1 MEEKKVQPKRLTTS
15 NTKQEMLD
23 AYNTVLKQLEAQKEL
38 DLKPEKKLEEKK
50 TKEVIQVADS
60 LSTEGIARETS
71 NLKIEAGKML
81 AQISD
86 RMEEEINRYKTIQN
100 AVTLKEKEL
109 HELYEIETSAMT
121 LAALIESQNQKR

>member
-109 HELYEIETSAMT
+109 HELYEIEKSAMT